1 MDKKRVEQ
9 ILRVLLIPFTSVDF
23 LKQDNDFISEYYS
36 RLFTLKETSWNNV
49 IERQEAERKFKEAEY
64 KIQLYLMEHGELVY
78 NSFDDTMLILD
89 RFYPK
94 GEIYRTLSSNKTDK
108 PDGKIIFSK
117 IYLRQLMQISK
128 SLLTSR
134 NGVLSIRTWNMDEE
148 EDIFSEYGTFNKV
161 EIWNTLCRL
170 MPTDILNILYYF
182 ECGITD
188 RRYLQNEYGR
198 ISLSDNILDVVL
210 KKGIAENHMHFSVA
224 YNYSGV
230 WINTMNIFAW
240 LGHDLKTIPFKTY
253 FPYGQMLVVAGVLR
267 FGVLDYIINRSKREN
282 ITDYAVR
289 NNYFEILEA
298 VYDGELFQ
306 ISDGIYNKCE
316 IYIEGQYRRFRN
328 NNFFEREKYDVDVLL
343 YTYLQDCAQQ
353 NTTSESI
360 LLFEWIKCIIQSDDN
375 VLLVCLIQYLRIKNS
390 FFSNIFQNNNIQG
403 LDYFQYFFANASWA
417 KNINNTGSENW
428 VRRFLL
434 RNQMQNP
441 KLKKLEIRISPD
453 FELSATALDLDNEV
467 IRKMAKK
474 SIVKIIL
481 LYVEAYKQCCE
492 EKQKNLN
499 ISDEELDRQFTEN
512 RIAMP
517 TIGIIFHFIKKKPID
532 DVVADCCWL
541 VDTDMDKPLP
551 IENILNMRKLLNIIG
566 TAIAELRNEIP
577 LLGEYVVGIDAASS
591 ENNTEPWVFAPVY
604 QAVRNRHTTKMISYS
619 DEGNSIIPNIGFT
632 YHVGEDFRHILSGLR
647 HIDEVVEH
655 FSYKHGDRLGH
666 AIALGISIEDW
677 VNENE
682 VVAMP
687 LSEKMDNLLWV
698 WGMYMKNRLDF
709 TVDCSFLEKE
719 ILDMARKIYGNNIM
733 GITVDVLYRVYCQ
746 KFLLHYQQNVFA
758 KIKERVI
765 GKGEGSYKYFCKYN
779 KENTSVA
786 WDEEK
791 ILCTYFCPLYK
802 ERMEQTV
809 WVKVDKK
816 DIKLFQQLQLMVRYN
831 IEHKGIIAEVNPT
844 SNVAISPIK
853 GILSH
858 YLTGLN
864 NCEEGDRKRNVIV
877 MVNSDDPG
885 IMATDV
891 ENELSY
897 MYHKLLNDGVPVEK
911 AVQWMDKIRS
921 NGMDFSFVKSV
932 KKPSVI
938 IKELKIIIENLKKSI
953 VENP

>member
-1 MDKKRVEQ
+1 MDKNRVEQ

-36 RLFTLKETSWNNV
+36 SLFMLKETSWGNL
-49 IERQEAERKFKEAEY
+49 IERQRAERKFKEAENR
-64 KIQLYLMEHGELVY
+64 IQLYLMEHGELVY
-78 NSFDDTMLILD
+78 NSFDDTMLVLD

-94 GEIYRTLSSNKTDK
+94 CEIYRTLSRNKLNM

-117 IYLRQLMQISK
+117 IYLQELIQISK

-134 NGVLSIRTWNMDEE
+134 NGVLSIRTWNMDEK
-148 EDIFSEYGTFNKV
+148 EDVFSEYGTFNKV

-170 MPTDILNILYYF
+170 MPTDILSILYYF

-188 RRYLQNEYGR
+188 RKYLQNEYGR

-210 KKGIAENHMHFSVA
+210 KKGIAENHMHFSVS
-224 YNYSGV
+224 YNYSSV

-240 LGHDLKTIPFKTY
+240 LGHDLKNTSFKTY
-253 FPYGQMLVVAGVLR
+253 FSHSQMLVVAGVLR
-267 FGVLDYIINRSKREN
+267 FAILDYIINKSGGES
-282 ITDYAVR
+282 ITDYAVK
-289 NNYFEILEA
+289 NNYAEILAA
-298 VYDGELFQ
+298 VYDGEIFQ
-306 ISDGIYNKCE
+306 ISDDIYNKSE
-316 IYIEGQYRRFRN
+316 MYIEEQYRRFRK
-328 NNFFEREKYDVDVLL
+328 NNFLGREKYDVDVLL
-343 YTYLQDCAQQ
+343 YTYLQDCVGQ

-360 LLFEWIKCIIQSDDN
+360 LLFEWIKCIIQSNDK

-390 FFSNIFQNNNIQG
+390 FFSNIFQNNRIQG
-403 LDYFQYFFANASWA
+403 LDYFQYFFTNASWA
-417 KNINNTGSENW
+417 KNINSTGSENW
-428 VRRFLL
+428 VRRFLF

-453 FELSATALDLDNEV
+453 FKLSVAALDLDNEV

-474 SIVKIIL
+474 RIVQIIL
-481 LYVEAYKQCCE
+481 LYVTAYKQCCE

-499 ISDEELDRQFTEN
+499 VSDEELDRLFTEN

-517 TIGIIFHFIKKKPID
+517 TIGIVFHFIKEKPID

-541 VDTDMDKPLP
+541 VDMDKPLP
-551 IENILNMRKLLNIIG
+551 IENILNMRKLLRVVG
-566 TAIAELRNEIP
+566 TVIAELRNEIP

-591 ENNTEPWVFAPVY
+591 ENNTEPWIFAPVY
-604 QAVRNRHTTKMISYS
+604 QAVRNRQTTKMINVS
-619 DEGNSIIPNIGFT
+619 DEGNAIIPNIGFT

-655 FSYKHGDRLGH
+655 FSYKHGDRVGH

-698 WGMYMKNRLDF
+698 WGQYMKNRLDF
-709 TVDCSFLEKE
+709 VVDCSFLEKE
-719 ILDMARKIYGNNIM
+719 ILDMARKIYGNNIT

-746 KFLLHYQQNVFA
+746 KFLLDYQQNVFA
-758 KIKERVI
+758 NIKKRVI
-765 GKGEGSYKYFCKYN
+765 GKGNGGYEYFCKYN
-779 KENTSVA
+779 KENSSVI

-809 WVKVDKK
+809 WVKVNKK

-858 YLTGLN
+858 YLTSLS
-864 NCEEGDRKRNVIV
+864 NCEEGDAQRNVIV

-885 IMATDV
+885 VMATDV
-891 ENELSY
+891 ENELAY
-897 MYHKLLNDGVPVEK
+897 MYHKLLYDGVPVEK
-911 AVQWMDKIRS
+911 AVKWMDKLRS

-938 IKELKIIIENLKKSI
+938 IKELKIIIESLEKTI